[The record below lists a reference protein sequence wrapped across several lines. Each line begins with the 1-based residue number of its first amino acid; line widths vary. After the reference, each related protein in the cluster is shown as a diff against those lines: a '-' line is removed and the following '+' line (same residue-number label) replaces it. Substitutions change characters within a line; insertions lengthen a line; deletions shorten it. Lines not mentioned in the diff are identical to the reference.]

1 MLSLG
6 RPGVARRLRTDA
18 GSDSERRRLRPAG
31 RGWSSPRGL
40 LADGRGRSGHR
51 RPLPGPR
58 PHDPPG
64 EVDLRG
70 VRGKRDAVPRGADP
84 VSLPYTTEGFIR
96 RAVGG
101 VLDGTYRGR
110 GVCSACLAGMT
121 LERLHRGWR
130 RSEVE
135 LAMDKVFKTPAPLGD
150 MPAGPR

>member
-6 RPGVARRLRTDA
+6 RPGVGRRLRTDA
-18 GSDSERRRLRPAG
+18 GSDSER
-31 RGWSSPRGL
+31 
-40 LADGRGRSGHR
+40 
-51 RPLPGPR
+51 
-58 PHDPPG
+58 
-64 EVDLRG
+64 
-70 VRGKRDAVPRGADP
+70 GADP
-84 VSLPYTTEGFIR
+84 VSIPYTTEGFIR

-110 GVCSACLAGMT
+110 GVCSACLVGMT

-150 MPAGPR
+150 MPAGPCGRCRRPTPCLRGGPPARNR